1 MSRHKLIFL
10 IIAILAT
17 GFIATSVVS
26 YQVSRISI
34 HNAIVDSTLPL
45 SSDNIYSEIQKDLIR
60 PIFVSSMMAS
70 DTFLRD
76 WILDGE
82 EDVAKISRYL
92 REVQSQYGAF
102 ISFLVSERTSNY
114 YYVGGLL
121 KQVQPGEER
130 DAWYYRVRDMRN
142 PYEIN
147 VDRDMAHADALT
159 IFINYRVL
167 DYDNQYLGAVGVG
180 LTVDS
185 VQKLVSHYQQRFKRD
200 VYFVDASGL
209 IRLSGSKRQEVGQNI
224 NQQPAL
230 AGIFQ
235 QVLNTAKDD
244 THGGNFQYEDAEM
257 KQLINIRYIPELHWY
272 LFVGQDELEATSD
285 IRRALQINLLLCL
298 VVTAIVVALTHVALR
313 RYQDKLE
320 TMATTD
326 ILTELPNRRAFDVV
340 INVFLNENERTRSS
354 LAFIVL
360 DVDHFKSIN
369 DKLGHLGGDH
379 VLNVVARTI
388 KANTRAADFVCRWG
402 GEEFLI
408 VIKDCDE
415 HNAMLLAEKIRSAIQ
430 EELISYQGSQVTITA
445 SLGVAVARA
454 GEKLEPV
461 LERADKAMYAAKTA
475 GRNQIYLG
483 SI

>member
-26 YQVSRISI
+26 YQVSRMSI

-82 EDVAKISRYL
+82 EDVGKISRYL
-92 REVQSQYGAF
+92 QEVQSQYGAF

-114 YYVGGLL
+114 YYGKGLL
-121 KQVQPGEER
+121 KQVQADEER

-142 PYEIN
+142 SYEIN

-185 VQKLVSHYQQRFKRD
+185 VQKLISHYQRRFKRD

-209 IRLSGSKRQEVGQNI
+209 IRLSGSKHQVVGQNI

-235 QVLNTAKDD
+235 QVLDTAKDD
-244 THGGNFQYEDAEM
+244 THGGSFQYEDAET

-285 IRRALQINLLLCL
+285 IRQALQINLLLCL

-313 RYQDKLE
+313 CYQDKLE

-326 ILTELPNRRAFDVV
+326 TLTGLPNRRAFDVV
-340 INVFLNENERTRSS
+340 INVFLNENERARST

-415 HNAMLLAEKIRSAIQ
+415 HNAMLLAEKIRSAI
-430 EELISYQGSQVTITA
+430 EDELVAYQGSQVAMTA

-475 GRNQIYLG
+475 GRNQVHLG

>member
-17 GFIATSVVS
+17 GFIATSLVS
-26 YQVSRISI
+26 YHVSRLSI

-60 PIFVSSMMAS
+60 PIFISSMMAS

-76 WILDGE
+76 WVLDGE
-82 EDVAKISRYL
+82 AEVDKISRYL
-92 REVQSQYGAF
+92 QEVQTQYGAF
-102 ISFLVSERTSNY
+102 VTFLVSDRTSNY
-114 YYVGGLL
+114 YYGKGIL
-121 KQVQPGEER
+121 KQVKPGEER
-130 DAWYYRVRDMRN
+130 DVWYYRVREMQN

-147 VDRDMAHADALT
+147 VDKDMAHADALT
-159 IFINYRVL
+159 IFINYRVQ
-167 DYDNQYLGAVGVG
+167 DYAGQYLGAVGVG

-185 VQKLVSHYQQRFKRD
+185 VQKLISHYQERFKRD
-200 VYFVDASGL
+200 VYFVDPDGV
-209 IRLSGSKRQEVGQNI
+209 IRLSGSKQHAVGHSMHKK
-224 NQQPAL
+224 PGL

-235 QVLNTAKDD
+235 QVLAKEGN
-244 THGGNFQYEDAEM
+244 HGGSFQYEDAETQ
-257 KQLINIRYIPELHWY
+257 QLVNVRYIPELHWY
-272 LFVGQDELEATSD
+272 LFVGQDEQEATSD
-285 IRRALQINLLLCL
+285 IRQALHINLLLCL
-298 VVTAIVVALTHVALR
+298 VITAIVVTLTHVALR

-320 TMATTD
+320 KMATTD
-326 ILTELPNRRAFDVV
+326 TLTSLPNRRAFDVV
-340 INVFLNENERTRSS
+340 INVFLNENERARST

-369 DKLGHLGGDH
+369 DRLGHLGGDH
-379 VLNVVARTI
+379 VLTQMARTI

-408 VIKDCDE
+408 VMKDCDE
-415 HNAMLLAEKIRSAIQ
+415 HNAMLLAEKIRSAI
-430 EELISYQGSQVTITA
+430 EHELVDYKGTQISMTA

-461 LERADKAMYAAKTA
+461 LERADQAMYAAKMA
-475 GRNQIYLG
+475 GRNQV
-483 SI
+483 SVSRA